1 MTAILAGTN
10 IMTAVS
16 AISSPGITFDQFL
29 EKRIGPNY
37 VVVTRV
43 TARVKE
49 RYPDAVHIRLREW
62 RNLKREYQ
70 VMIERR
76 AQ

>member
-1 MTAILAGTN
+1 MSITPPKTAPIT
-10 IMTAVS
+10 TAT
-16 AISSPGITFDQFL
+16 ITFGQFL
-29 EKRIGPNY
+29 EKRIGPNH

-49 RYPDAVHIRLREW
+49 RYSDAVHIRLREW

>member
-29 EKRIGPNY
+29 EKRIGPKY
-37 VVVTRV
+37 VVVPRV

-49 RYPDAVHIRLREW
+49 RYPDSIHIRLREW

-70 VMIERR
+70 VMIGSK
-76 AQ
+76 QQ